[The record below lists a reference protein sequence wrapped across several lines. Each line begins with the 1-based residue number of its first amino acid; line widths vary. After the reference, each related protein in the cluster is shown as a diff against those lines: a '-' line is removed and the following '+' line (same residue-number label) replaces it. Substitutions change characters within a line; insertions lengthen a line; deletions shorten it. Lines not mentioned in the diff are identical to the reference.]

1 MTRSKSVAVDD
12 ATAKLLS
19 DLSKKLKRSR
29 RQIVRDAIALYRP
42 YILRPRKETRP
53 CREAS

>member
-29 RQIVRDAIALYRP
+29 RQIVREAIALYRL

-53 CREAS
+53 CREAL